1 MELKPETYGDIWRI
15 AEDLGYSKEEFD
27 GLLAERPDTVVLR
40 NYDTVVRVEV
50 HPGRFPEVEYEAG
63 DCAWTGWVGAP
74 HPTFWQTYC
83 ALVDAVDVYYDRS
96 LLAVFSETEEEKPEA
111 AKRVALVTYGRAQ
124 DVEDFVAALT
134 RRSGQFCTWG
144 YFAGRAVIW
153 TTGDIEAVQKADYDL
168 RWMRI
173 AMNMVSAGETSVAV
187 GAYGSYKDLLRKEE
201 P

>member
-1 MELKPETYGDIWRI
+1 MELSEFDYEDLWSI

-27 GLLAERPDTVVLR
+27 GLLVESTDEIVLR
-40 NYDTVVRVEV
+40 NDDTGVRVSAD
-50 HPGRFPEVEYEAG
+50 PGGLNTLEYEAG
-63 DCAWTGWVGAP
+63 DCRWTGWVGAP
-74 HPTFWQTYC
+74 HPTYWQTYC
-83 ALVDAVDVYYDRS
+83 ALVDAVDAYYDRAY
-96 LLAVFSETEEEKPEA
+96 LAEADEEPEA

-134 RRSGQFCTWG
+134 RRSGQFCTWEMM
-144 YFAGRAVIW
+144 AGRAVIW